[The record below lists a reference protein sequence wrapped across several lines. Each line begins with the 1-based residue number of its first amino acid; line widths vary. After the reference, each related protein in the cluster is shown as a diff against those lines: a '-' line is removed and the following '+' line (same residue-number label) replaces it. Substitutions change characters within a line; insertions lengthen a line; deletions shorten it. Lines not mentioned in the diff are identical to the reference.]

1 MQSALFSLCD
11 LQQLEAFFIAPA
23 QAAWRPVPMRC
34 AKPRCATLCHR
45 RFDPSAFNLPEAQA
59 AVKQAVASPASVHS
73 GSKTFSM
80 PMPGMFGAMWD
91 REAARRVCL
100 ASPEGNG
107 SRCRRRECPMGV

>member
-1 MQSALFSLCD
+1 
-11 LQQLEAFFIAPA
+11 
-23 QAAWRPVPMRC
+23 MRC

-91 REAARRVCL
+91 RDSSTAGLLGV
-100 ASPEGNG
+100 PGG
-107 SRCRRRECPMGV
+107 QREQVQ